1 MTKPSFVK
9 FEVPSDLVSKV
20 YEAITL
26 ASKTGKLRKGV
37 NESTKSIERGNA
49 KLVIMAEDV
58 TPEEILIHLPILC
71 REKKIPFVYV
81 PSKIELGKAAGIEV
95 PTSSISI
102 VEEGESKKV
111 LADVV
116 HKIEALKK

>member
-1 MTKPSFVK
+1 MSKPSFVK
-9 FEVPSDLVSKV
+9 FEIPADLVTKV

-26 ASKTGKLRKGV
+26 ASKTGRVRKGV

-49 KLVIMAEDV
+49 KLVVMAEDV
-58 TPEEILIHLPILC
+58 TPEEILIHLPVLC
-71 REKKIPFVYV
+71 KEKKIPFAYV

-102 VEEGESKKV
+102 DVEGESKKV

-116 HKIEALKK
+116 SKLEDLMK

>member
-1 MTKPSFVK
+1 MSKPGFVK
-9 FEVPSDLVSKV
+9 FEVTSDLVSKT

-71 REKKIPFVYV
+71 KEKNVPFTYV

-102 VEEGESKKV
+102 VEEGDSKKV

-116 HKIEALKK
+116 TKTKTLMK

>member
-1 MTKPSFVK
+1 MTKAVFVK
-9 FEVPSDLVSKV
+9 YEVPNELTEKI

-26 ASKTGKLRKGV
+26 ASKTGKVRKGV

-49 KLVIMAEDV
+49 RLVVMAEDV

-71 REKKIPFVYV
+71 KEKNIPFTYV
-81 PSKIELGKAAGIEV
+81 PSKIELGKATGIEV

-116 HKIEALKK
+116 TTIKTLSK